1 MMEDMEFKVPIG
13 PQHPALKEPISL
25 RMTFEGEIIKDA
37 DLRLGYNHRGIEK
50 LAEQKT
56 YIQNIYLMERL
67 CGICSHSHATC
78 YTQGVEKLMGIEPT
92 KRGLYIRILVAELER
107 VHSHLLWLGVA
118 GHEAGF
124 DTFFMYTWRDRE
136 VVMDILEIIS
146 GNRVHYA
153 MNTFGGSRRDI
164 DDLQKDKIL
173 GSLDLLKK
181 RTEYY
186 FNIGSTEP
194 TFVARIAGVGKLSKE
209 TAVALCAVGPVLR
222 ASDVPRDVRKDD
234 PYAVYGEIPFEVCT
248 ADTCDV
254 LGRVVVRVKELF
266 ESYKMIEFLLKNL
279 PPGDI
284 KIKAPRRVKEGEVVS
299 RYEAPRGENIH
310 YIKSNGSDKPERL
323 KVRAPTLANYPATIE
338 MLKNGFIADI
348 PLIFAAIDP
357 CICCAER
364 MVQLDDVRSNETK
377 IVRMS
382 DLRKMSIAHYNK
394 MTPAR
399 KLAEVWEAAFNRR
412 SSSSRIPSSKI
423 SNGTASNKKD
433 GVWPL

>member
-1 MMEDMEFKVPIG
+1 MMEDMQYKVVIG

-25 RMTFEGEIIKDA
+25 RMTLEGEVVKDA
-37 DLRLGYNHRGIEK
+37 DLRLGYNHRGVEK

-56 YIQNIYLMERL
+56 FIQNVYLMERL
-67 CGICSHSHATC
+67 CGICSHSHTTC
-78 YTQGVEKLMGIEPT
+78 YTQGVEKLMGIEPPR
-92 KRGLYIRILVAELER
+92 RGLFIRTLVAELER

-136 VVMDILEIIS
+136 VVMDILEILT

-153 MNTFGGSRRDI
+153 INALGGVRRDI
-164 DDLQKDKIL
+164 DDVQKTKIL
-173 GSLDLLKK
+173 DSLDLLKK

-186 FNIGSTEP
+186 LNIGASEP
-194 TFVARIAGVGKLSKE
+194 TFVARISGVGKLSKE
-209 TAVALCAVGPVLR
+209 LGIALCATGPTLR
-222 ASDVPRDVRKDD
+222 ASGVPRDVRKDD

-254 LGRVVVRVKELF
+254 LGRVVVRVKELM
-266 ESYKMIEFLLKNL
+266 ESYKIIEYLLKNL

-284 KIKAPRRVKEGEVVS
+284 AVRAPRRVKEGEVVS
-299 RYEAPRGENIH
+299 RYEAPRGEDIH
-310 YIKSNGSDKPERL
+310 YIKSNGTDKPERL

-348 PLIFAAIDP
+348 PLVFAAIDP

-364 MVQLDDVRSNETK
+364 MVQLVDARSCESRTTS
-377 IVRMS
+377 MS
-382 DLRKMSIAHYNK
+382 DLSKMAAMRYKNL
-394 MTPAR
+394 TPPRNAVEIW
-399 KLAEVWEAAFNRR
+399 KAAFGK
-412 SSSSRIPSSKI
+412 S
-423 SNGTASNKKD
+423 GT
-433 GVWPL
+433 VTFRPI